1 MALYQWSTGD
11 RISASRLN
19 TTYNLLKGI
28 SGGEDTIRLSNNEA
42 DTLQL
47 RPSSNPSSDVPLF
60 TVDLADGTAK
70 LGIWSHGGLSVGN
83 QTDPGATNLTVLG
96 TSVFTGEVTFSGDIA
111 VGDDDDIVF
120 GAGSDVQMRWS
131 TGDSS
136 NHAMVM
142 ALGNSNQALH
152 ITDVGAQA
160 TDWNLS
166 AVTDPNIYIHSNT
179 TPATDYLRLGGHDGT
194 TAYIDLVGGT
204 NLDFQIA
211 GTSEMELTATILAP
225 STSDGLA
232 LGSTSLMWGDLFL
245 ASAGV
250 INFNNGDVTLTHSSN
265 AVTVAGGTWAT
276 AALTAST
283 ITGSGVLSIDDTTA
297 SSSTTTGSIHTDGG
311 LGVAG
316 DIYGGDDLAL
326 TSSGAVVNFNAGDM
340 LITHSSNT
348 LTVSGGTLATAALT
362 ASTITGSGVLSIDDT
377 TESTSTTSGSVHTDG
392 GLGVA
397 GDIYAGDDVFLSS
410 GAVLNFNSGDVT
422 VTHSSNALTVAG
434 GTWATAALSAST
446 ITGSGVLS
454 VDDTTESTST
464 TSGSIHT
471 DGGLGVAGD
480 VYAGDD
486 VFLTSGAVLNF
497 DSGDVTVT
505 HGSNVLTLDG
515 GVLSVD
521 TTTESTSTTTGSI
534 HTDGGLGV
542 AGDIYAGDDVFLS
555 SGAVLNFNAGDVTL
569 THSSNALTV
578 AGGTLATA
586 ALTASTITGSGVL
599 SVDDTTESTSTTS
612 GSIHTDGGLG
622 VAGDIYAGDDVFFA
636 SGAVL
641 NFNSSDVTL
650 THGSNV
656 LTLDGGILSVD
667 TTTESTSTTTGSI
680 HTDGGLGVAGDI
692 YAGDDIFLASGA
704 VLNFNSGD
712 VTVTHSANT
721 LTITGGIMAL
731 DTASTIGNLT
741 LGNGSITDSG
751 GSISFGNENVSTT
764 GTLSAAA
771 TTVTGTLDAES
782 YMSIGNGSAV
792 DADQTLTI
800 ARDFTVASGTGNHLR
815 IDGQITAAANANV
828 FHVNV
833 DSSTV
838 TSGTND
844 YIATLNID
852 EPNISGGGAVTHAA
866 TVRISGVPTEGT
878 SINAAL
884 WVDAGMLLA
893 DGGINIVSAS
903 DNNKIHTSSTGGGAS
918 TLYIGNTSITTSSD
932 SRIKHNIEAANI
944 SALDTIRPLELKKFN
959 WDDPTDTASVNQNAR
974 GDYYGFMAQD
984 TIKEVPWIINAE
996 DRDCPECLA
1005 GVLCRQHETF
1015 WKVEYQHMVPLLT
1028 AAIQELEAKVRQLE
1042 GDA

>member
-1 MALYQWSTGD
+1 MAT
-11 RISASRLN
+11 
-19 TTYNLLKGI
+19 
-28 SGGEDTIRLSNNEA
+28 
-42 DTLQL
+42 
-47 RPSSNPSSDVPLF
+47 
-60 TVDLADGTAK
+60 
-70 LGIWSHGGLSVGN
+70 
-83 QTDPGATNLTVLG
+83 ATNSLNLRKPAGGDTV
-96 TSVFTGEVTFSGDIA
+96 SVSTDLNANYDVIDGMHYK
-111 VGDDDDIVF
+111 
-120 GAGSDVQMRWS
+120 GSDVASASSLAIGDEENGAYRDVTGTTGVTAVSSRNAGQVVRFQFDGAVTLTHNSTSLILPGGSDYTTVAGDVLQFVSEGSGNWRMISGTRPPLHLADATDLHFGTGDDAVIRWS

-136 NHAMVM
+136 NHAL
-142 ALGNSNQALH
+142 AIGLGDSNQGLH
-152 ITDVGAQA
+152 VTDKAAIA
-160 TDWNLS
+160 TDWNIS
-166 AVTDPNIYIHSNT
+166 TTTHPNLYVHSNT

-245 ASAGV
+245 ASGGV
-250 INFNNGDVTLTHSSN
+250 ANFNNGDMLITHSSN
-265 AVTVAGGTWAT
+265 TLTVSGGTFAT

-297 SSSTTTGSIHTDGG
+297 ASSTTSGSIHTDGG

-316 DIYGGDDLAL
+316 DIYGGDDLFL
-326 TSSGAVVNFNAGDM
+326 SSSGAVVNFNAGDM

-348 LTVSGGTLATAALT
+348 LTVSGGTFATAALT
-362 ASTITGSGVLSIDDT
+362 ASTVTGSGVMST
-377 TESTSTTSGSVHTDG
+377 TDATEATSTTAASLKT
-392 GLGVA
+392 
-397 GDIYAGDDVFLSS
+397 
-410 GAVLNFNSGDVT
+410 
-422 VTHSSNALTVAG
+422 AG
-434 GTWATAALSAST
+434 GIAC
-446 ITGSGVLS
+446 VK
-454 VDDTTESTST
+454 
-464 TSGSIHT
+464 
-471 DGGLGVAGD
+471 
-480 VYAGDD
+480 
-486 VFLTSGAVLNF
+486 
-497 DSGDVTVT
+497 
-505 HGSNVLTLDG
+505 
-515 GVLSVD
+515 
-521 TTTESTSTTTGSI
+521 
-534 HTDGGLGV
+534 
-542 AGDIYAGDDVFLS
+542 
-555 SGAVLNFNAGDVTL
+555 
-569 THSSNALTV
+569 
-578 AGGTLATA
+578 
-586 ALTASTITGSGVL
+586 
-599 SVDDTTESTSTTS
+599 
-612 GSIHTDGGLG
+612 
-622 VAGDIYAGDDVFFA
+622 
-636 SGAVL
+636 
-641 NFNSSDVTL
+641 
-650 THGSNV
+650 
-656 LTLDGGILSVD
+656 
-667 TTTESTSTTTGSI
+667 
-680 HTDGGLGVAGDI
+680 DI
-692 YAGDDIFLASGA
+692 YAGDDIFFTSGA

-721 LTITGGIMAL
+721 ITVTGGIMAL

-741 LGNGSITDSG
+741 LGDGSITDSSG
-751 GSISFGNENVSTT
+751 AIGFGNENLSTT

-771 TTVTGTLDAES
+771 TTITGTLDAES
-782 YMSIGNGSAV
+782 YMAIGNGSAV
-792 DADQTLTI
+792 NADQTLTI
-800 ARDFTVASGTGNHLR
+800 TRDFTVASGTGYHLR
-815 IDGQITAAANANV
+815 IDGQITAAEDADV
-828 FHVNV
+828 FHVNI

-844 YIATLNID
+844 KIATLNID

-932 SRIKHNIEAANI
+932 SRIKHNIQPANI

-959 WDDPTDTASVNQNAR
+959 WDDPTDTAPVNQNAR

-1005 GVLCRQHETF
+1005 GVLCREHETF